1 MRSFRIKAQAGKYES
16 ILHEDGRIFVVRI
29 LLHKMQ
35 AATVNHFTLVS
46 CLFTLVLA
54 VLPEPNIDEDEYS
67 AAEWLLTTK
76 PGLFGLIG
84 GYANPTG
91 IVLIIILVIM
101 FVCSQPFVRRG
112 GSFEVILKSNIN
124 ILT

>member
-1 MRSFRIKAQAGKYES
+1 M
-16 ILHEDGRIFVVRI
+16 
-29 LLHKMQ
+29 
-35 AATVNHFTLVS
+35 
-46 CLFTLVLA
+46 LA

-67 AAEWLLTTK
+67 VAEWLLTTK

-124 ILT
+124 IST